1 MEKPAFVVFS
11 IVLLLSIQL
20 VLGHDNE
27 MKDVEKIEVSPAKI
41 ADVKSAEGPAD
52 PEFPEGPVQQIS
64 YEVKA

>member
-1 MEKPAFVVFS
+1 MAKPAFVVFS
-11 IVLLLSIQL
+11 FVLLLSIQL

-27 MKDVEKIEVSPAKI
+27 IKDADKIEVSPAGK